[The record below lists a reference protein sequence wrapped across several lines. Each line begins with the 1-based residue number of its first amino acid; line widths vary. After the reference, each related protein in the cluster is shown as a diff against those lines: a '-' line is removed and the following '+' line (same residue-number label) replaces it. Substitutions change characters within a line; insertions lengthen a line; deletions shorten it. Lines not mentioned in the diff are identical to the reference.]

1 MKKIQAA
8 LARALG
14 LRVSA
19 QDQNQDQSRSCLGIP
34 SRPNW
39 TWPQYHD
46 L

>member
-14 LRVSA
+14 LRSEV
-19 QDQNQDQSRSCLGIP
+19 QDQSRGCGDSSL
-34 SRPNW
+34 RPGW

>member
-14 LRVSA
+14 LRMDA
-19 QDQNQDQSRSCLGIP
+19 QEHDHARSCAGIP

>member
-14 LRVSA
+14 LRYEV
-19 QDQNQDQSRSCLGIP
+19 QDHSRVCGDNP

>member
-14 LRVSA
+14 LRFDA
-19 QDQNQDQSRSCLGIP
+19 QNQDQARSCSGVP
-34 SRPNW
+34 SRFDW

>member
-14 LRVSA
+14 LRVDA
-19 QDQNQDQSRSCLGIP
+19 QDHDQSRSCQGVP

>member
-1 MKKIQAA
+1 MKRIQAA

-14 LRVSA
+14 LRMDA
-19 QDQNQDQSRSCLGIP
+19 QEHDHTRSCTGISSRLG
-34 SRPNW
+34 W